1 MVHFE
6 HKVLYKDLSRQ
17 FLAIY
22 LLDADT
28 LQQPLGPNSA
38 VPSSKVISVYRI
50 DLELLAIG
58 PVHHSI
64 ELMRKGTGF
73 SASSSQFC
81 AKLTVDL
88 KFVQTQKI
96 EIQLAKLKAE
106 LSEVLKDSYQA
117 GFRIISQYE
126 IVDSKKTHHSFPIDQ
141 VSRPSVSM
149 GVDKK
154 ELLKN
159 QKN

>member
-1 MVHFE
+1 MHFE

-28 LQQPLGPNSA
+28 LQPPGPNSA
-38 VPSSKVISVYRI
+38 VQSTKVVSVYRI

-73 SASSSQFC
+73 SASSPQFC

-96 EIQLAKLKAE
+96 EIQLAKLKAD
-106 LSEVLKDSYQA
+106 L
-117 GFRIISQYE
+117 
-126 IVDSKKTHHSFPIDQ
+126 
-141 VSRPSVSM
+141 
-149 GVDKK
+149 
-154 ELLKN
+154 N
-159 QKN
+159 